1 MLYSSVYSGSCI
13 VIMISFLISDVPFI
27 VSDQYLLI
35 IDPHTNFICNMEKE
49 ESRTGERIRLR
60 KASRKVDQLVP
71 FENLFGFKSSEGTY
85 NGTLFRFPFR
95 RQSYARTY
103 LRKGLKSKIS
113 DKIFTPQEAEEELF
127 KTLLE
132 ETPYLL
138 LFLKSVESVEL
149 YTWDTARECKSL
161 FFKVSIADSCLSDV
175 RKFRRTCMDC
185 CQLARST
192 TVVTSCSVQLRSP
205 TSEER
210 LNWLLCSTVGSS
222 DMGLLEQAK
231 KLKVS
236 PWSAVGA
243 PLHPSV
249 AVGCTIIDNLVTPQM
264 NSGAIIQRLVQCFRN
279 SARITEDWTTP
290 SEQSTGYPFCFLPL
304 KDPTGLPVQVHGYF
318 RVSSNRRSIEWPSP
332 GDTGEQAIW
341 NKCLVETSLVPSY
354 AILMAAKSLLL
365 SYKSSSVGQPA
376 LADPYSW
383 WPIEQDIRNS
393 PVWRYVLEPTCLAPF
408 LSGLNLF
415 WTPNGGRWIKASD
428 AVLIPTSIP
437 KPIVDLLM
445 SLGCSVVN
453 VPPPIKKTFNSLNA
467 PDSLT
472 EVTPSFVRELLRA
485 RQPTVRIR
493 DFDLNIAI
501 LEYITSD
508 LSTDYSSLENLF
520 VLPVADPSCAPVCFT
535 RLYTYHNHMPAE
547 KIYIVHSPNVYEI
560 LPNLKSKMISLK
572 LPSRLIGILVKIAK
586 TGMYTLV
593 EATPEE
599 VCPCLITESMKKWTR
614 GETNKVQWTPG
625 SYDMPEERW
634 LQCLWK
640 WMYDN
645 SMPLELLRRLP
656 IVPVQSVDVK
666 LSPHSSVELVSL
678 NSNLCLRRAAQS
690 GTIPEEIYRIAVSL
704 GYKLIDHS
712 SIFTNHKEELEQFL
726 PTVNPASLLNAMQQL
741 PAQRIRVL
749 LAPLPHRDKD
759 AIRTYIFQAVSRPQG
774 VWSYL
779 KSFVST
785 PQNLQL
791 SPKLLEFFKSLPLF
805 AIGVG
810 ASPVSY
816 ISLSDQLI
824 FPADDVEHFPSH
836 IQFPPNVL
844 RVSPSD
850 RECYNTLLETSP
862 ESRSQF
868 ISCRFGPYALD
879 PKYAMKTMA
888 FIWILQQ
895 YRFSGD
901 PDVKDFLCSTNF
913 LPSTRQ
919 VFRRASQLYDPKD
932 KKLKQ
937 MLFESQ
943 VDFPALEFHSFLPE
957 LREIGLLTWNS
968 ILGDTNKYE
977 AFVLDRARAI
987 SDNSQQNYDGA
998 KECSKI
1004 ILESLLANG
1013 QNDAFLSDL
1022 REINFLVCEA
1032 HPPKNYPTELQWK
1045 GSRMP
1050 SFVKPASLC
1059 AGGTFDQMAHLVGS
1073 SCPLLDSEYS
1083 SIIAQLSRKT
1093 GSFKVFFKAS
1103 KIGIICQHLTNI
1115 TSLHRDVY
1123 QRHGA
1128 YITEMIETIYKY
1140 LDINSSKLVQ
1150 QYLPS
1155 SIWHASQHVFVPL
1168 TNVVKK
1174 TDIEVSLAPHLYSL
1188 QLQDIPGALKYERL
1202 WDAMGMKTKPSPA
1215 DCFQVLP
1222 AIQRD
1227 MADKLLSA
1235 RQVTRV
1241 VHVLKHLL
1249 DKGYSGRVLLPTAD
1263 GRLMDTAKC
1272 TFDDRNLSEGRQG
1285 LLSHRKDIVLTHKDI
1300 TRTLAEYF
1308 KVPPLSSKIAKPRA
1322 FKIKSNI
1329 PFKGQEISLTRRI
1342 SNIIKDYEDRIDVFK
1357 ELIQNADDA
1366 GATEVKFLIDW
1377 RQHPTENL
1385 FTAKMRHWQG
1395 PALYAYNNRMFS
1407 DEDFEHICKVEGGTK
1422 LEDPAKIGRFGLGFC
1437 CTYQLTDVPSFVSRS
1452 QLVVFDPH
1460 LQYLGEC
1467 ASNQTGMM
1475 IDYVAERDDMVTFY
1489 KDQLAP
1495 FEGLFGCHVLSTS
1508 SGKNEGYP
1516 YTLFRFPFR
1525 TPSTPRSDI
1534 CGNVF
1539 DESAACEWKASF
1551 KASAERLLVFLR
1563 HIEKVELYELNR
1575 EGHVDAMKCICS
1587 VTSTIKEVSGFVDLV
1602 QEHKLSQSL
1611 TNASRYSHTKIK
1623 SMSTGRR
1630 GMKVKM
1636 ISIQM
1641 PGGADSPKSKGSKG
1655 SKSAVPGDQKCFWM
1669 VSSVLGGKESLNLAC
1684 TQYGRSNGLV
1694 PLAEVAV
1701 KMQKEGDLLVPV
1713 QCKGQVFCFL
1723 PLPIATDQ
1731 KCLINGYFEVSPSR
1745 RNLLHL
1751 QARQLG
1757 MENEV
1762 HQWNRYLIQD
1772 ALSEAFANVL
1782 LDIQSYNGAAGK
1794 LSDGFLQN
1802 YYSIWPILYSQDD
1815 ISRELK
1821 SEFVQRQ
1828 LLYPA
1833 CQPLFYTQSGDWSS
1847 CTNVTFLSKSLRK
1860 HFSAVIDDTVKVLCE
1875 FGGKKVVLNVPDGTL
1890 CELVRQ
1896 INVMNSI
1903 EYIKDILF
1911 HNLENIGENDRR
1923 ARDTQ
1928 LKLILKKFRALQNED
1943 GHLTSIMRNH
1953 VCIPTDPNGTLR
1965 KPTDLIDSS
1974 RRGVAD
1980 LYDVEEERFPHK
1992 ELMKDKEVVQTLRY
2006 LGMVESTLKDE
2017 DVIDRATSVTAL
2029 ASQYG
2034 VERARSRSE
2043 KLQDYIVR
2051 QGDYLTPNVKKRLAT
2066 ISFLPVKQRPPGTS
2080 VPWCDDLDFGAPHKM
2095 HIPKNTEL
2103 VFTTEAIADCKE
2115 QVHSILN
2122 FKDSPHVDDIISHLN
2137 ALLKWQKS
2145 NVLTAKDKTF
2155 VSRCIQAAYNRLDT
2169 IIRPQSDQRYYASPS
2184 STCIK
2189 SVREHLSS
2197 VWDENTF
2204 TFVSCGIVALE
2215 SPVQVS
2221 LAPYRMTK
2229 NEIPALRKYNHLW
2242 EAMGISTKLSEID
2255 YLAVLE
2261 EMAQSSE
2268 PLNKGMISG
2277 ILQYLCGKLNDE
2289 QKRNL
2294 LLPTT
2299 QSVLVQCSSCYYDD
2313 RHWNERNEGSH
2324 LLKKYTFV
2332 DSRIVSEELARD
2344 FGVCPISSRIGN
2356 PERLQMKY
2364 EKKGQRIPVSR
2375 RINRI
2380 LKEYKEV
2387 NDVFKELIQNADDA
2401 KATKVKFLIDWRQH
2415 SSESLFRPEMEGLQG
2430 PALYAYNNSVFSDN
2444 DFENIC
2450 ELEGATK
2457 KEDATK
2463 IGRFGLGFC
2472 ATYHLTDVPSFA
2484 SRGKVVFLDPQLR
2497 YLGRAASEASPG
2509 VRFNFIQERE
2519 EINGF
2524 YHDQMVPFQGIFECN
2539 ILGSTT
2545 EYDGTL
2551 FRFPFR
2557 TAAQKNSGICQ
2568 KVFDEGRI
2576 NAMKETFEKSAD
2588 LLPVFLQHVK
2598 SIELWELHKNAKD
2611 PTKMKLLMSVER
2623 DTPRS
2628 FQPLQVFN
2636 TGKSSGSLP
2645 QYTSTEQFYI
2655 VSKKLSAKV
2664 SPGPV
2669 KKSNSKKKAKKHVNP
2684 SYNEHTTQWIVSS
2697 ALARPGSQAWNYACS
2712 KAHKGHGLVPLTE
2725 VAISTKEQSV
2735 IPDLQ
2740 SKGHVYC
2747 FLPLP
2752 IVIDDL
2758 SCKINGCFAVP
2769 SNRRTLED
2777 LENEDRNTWNHLLI
2791 KEVLVD
2797 AYLNLLCYLATKM
2810 PTNKETWK
2818 MCLDTYYKLWP
2829 MVRLSHPLSKE
2840 LREGFL
2846 TALKT
2851 CSLPLVSGPI
2861 ERGKWLVVSEV
2872 SVLEDCFY
2880 GKTLGDI
2887 KDSIEKVLID
2897 RDYKM
2902 GDFPS
2907 NVRRS
2912 LSSKS
2917 NGIVATLS
2925 FKTYCHHILLSDWD
2939 TGDAELRN
2947 EQLFHVL
2954 KHFKALNEDHDWLKD
2969 LLMTSQC
2976 IPSKPNGT
2984 RCKPT
2989 TLICPEGM
2997 LEGLYSVEEERFPR
3011 AEFLQNDDIKDTL
3024 VHLGMSHHLLCHG
3037 DVLERAQTIETLP
3050 QHEAKERCETFIK
3063 YLTSVHYLRVKHAS
3077 THSMASKHDDL
3088 LDKLS
3093 RVPFLPVQQRPE
3105 GTTLPWFSDNHC
3117 FAAPQCLFRSRYSNV
3132 AFTQGC
3138 IVAEWTGK
3146 EVQDLLS
3153 LKFPQDTVVVGH
3165 FEAITAWADQQQV
3178 SAADAMVL
3186 NEAMPTEYKYLC
3198 KQLQPEEMY
3207 LSAIGKSEDGT
3218 KTLEARLLKL
3228 CTQPCVWQTVGRS
3241 GKFLTPTQVVSG
3253 HNKTDYYPYLVK
3265 LSVEN
3270 MKYLPLFKVLGVKKE
3285 FSLKQ
3290 LVQVLQS
3297 IDMHNSPFPDTL
3309 ISFIVD
3315 VSHLICRHHP
3325 NEKYRHG
3332 IHSKPKEKYREEWNN
3347 LKIYLPSE
3355 DCVMTLSSELAH
3367 REDVESSEFLPPD
3380 LCEGR
3385 TQYVH
3390 PRIPKR
3396 DAKLLGV
3403 ADVLSSIM
3411 RQFEDN
3417 DFLTEVEFGQREE
3430 LHTRLNNILS
3440 QYPSDVSIFKEFIQ
3454 NAEDATASEIA
3465 FVIDR
3470 HAFEDKSLFADHDSW
3485 KSLQKMP
3492 ALLVFNNRKFKE
3504 KDIESIKELGVGG
3517 KGESLDK
3524 IGRFGI
3530 GFNVAYHI
3538 TDCPMFVSY
3547 GEGGQAENF
3556 CAFDPNF
3563 HYVPKAGHRK
3573 QPGARYIMKNKDGK
3587 NSSEHFKDQFLP
3599 FLGGDIIPKMASAVE
3614 GCFEDSTSKWPSGYS
3629 VFRLPLTRY
3638 RAHTQDF
3645 STNLNKGHPM
3655 NVEDLQTHLEDLKI
3669 QAPSMLLFLSHL
3681 KRISVFEI
3689 SETGQIV
3696 SPWSVSVSHTEDGAR
3711 TCAEFAQSVHKL
3723 CSQIC
3728 NKEGLTTI
3736 PPSVSVNY
3744 KIELKVFN
3752 SVQEVPVTPPASRY
3766 VASTH
3771 SSSVRELPTKFSE
3784 HTRVRG
3790 IPSSKPKAPV
3800 PPKQWVVCKRFGV
3813 ADVPKELL
3821 YLAGD
3826 NHLFPLAGVAV
3837 PLPGHQSFIGQ
3848 LFTHLPLP
3856 LRSGVPAHVN
3866 AHFWVDQ
3873 SRKHLENSGSGK
3885 TEPLKNWN
3893 ETLSK
3898 HVVSQ
3903 TYIEALLK
3911 CRKFVSKDEETSVD
3925 WFYKLIIL
3933 CELGESIPPSLNDFH
3948 FKEVIHQLLLE
3959 KKAQVLLADG
3969 LKHTGKSPN
3978 WLTLTTNQSN
3988 PKKGW
3993 FFSGQESV
4001 KEVLLSLGV
4010 QITVAPM
4017 SVNHAVKCR
4026 RPVPPNET
4034 AKPDYS
4040 GEVTPELARK
4050 YLKQRRPPSCVE
4062 ENVIIPALVPLLT
4075 YILSDISSPEECSK
4089 VNGLPLMLTSN
4100 GRLQDINTSA
4110 PLFRREFAH
4119 LLPEG
4124 VAEYFISEKLMK
4136 DIHLEMKLIILQL
4149 VQHVTPQFVARHTE
4163 LVKLPIVNF
4172 SESNV
4177 KLVINLWHY
4186 IDFICKGKLDCF
4198 KEFAIIPT
4206 NQSTLVSVG
4215 MSKSILREYGSVHLL
4230 KKLGLPVVDFMKF
4243 ADCADKEFIAKCNEA
4258 VRPLLAVESEPD
4270 QVLHVIQ
4277 TAKVHGYLCPCAD
4290 IIAIDAYG
4298 FIGFVVKSQ
4307 KLNKYKSILKGLS
4320 IYETV
4325 TGDWQPLEEGS
4336 RVYALPQSSVPQDGL
4351 KAIHSSQCFIIHIQH
4366 LYADY
4371 YRAVGVE
4378 VLLEPEFYQKVIIPN
4393 FCSLSTEAMIIH
4405 LQRMST
4411 IMASD
4416 CNVLLKQTSEK
4427 CFIWDERKNQY
4438 CSVTEY
4444 HDPEEPLL
4452 KTFLPED
4459 HFPPQPWSEK
4469 LSLLKSLGLRSTVT
4483 DKQWI
4488 QFARSVTT
4496 LPKHEALQKS
4506 KVLLSSLQSRLAHVF
4521 SLQQYSFHK
4530 QVQKDE
4536 NQQSLKLFLDSIA
4549 DIQFVPQTFPLEID
4563 LLFHQLKGHSYSTP
4577 EVRFVPLRNSFLCEP
4592 DEVPL
4597 VCFDSNRPYVQ
4608 VEEVA
4613 GLYIRKANKEFI
4625 LRSLGMKLPTDRDVC
4640 RNLLEWSSIIA
4651 GHTLSSKQS
4660 ADVTKRLQSLFASH
4674 YDFLRSSDLRTLK
4687 SELNEKKCLFLPSE
4701 DGATFTIC
4709 RGKDLVQNHKTSRP
4723 YRIYIPCV
4731 PLYLR
4736 DTRYSSFLLEVG
4748 VTPQITAKHFV
4759 QLLEEFFA
4767 KGNLFDPNFKECV
4780 VAVYEDLVK
4789 ELRSPRSSE
4798 AIECV
4803 DSYPF
4808 IPLPD
4813 ENIVLHASNELV
4825 LNDAEWIKNRL
4836 MDCSD
4841 YHFIR
4846 PPPPLPVGGEVTLPA
4861 CLKVQTLSTLIYEE
4875 LDEAAVL
4882 DRENR
4887 CVADLRAELTQTDD
4901 EEAEVQVCPHAGPF
4915 VHFLQSEEFGNG
4927 LRRLIS
4933 DRFDGKPLTR
4943 EHENCI
4949 QEVQEL
4955 QVKCV
4960 YAIRTVLKNSKTGDI
4975 IPGSENSDVPCYL
4988 DDKSNPKCLY
4998 VQFHPQR
5005 AELEISNGLL
5015 LVEVVQRLMRLLK
5028 DLVDALHLQCLL
5040 NSCDPERVSAIL
5052 DKMHVKPY
5060 TPQEDSADGYSAE
5073 GEEGK
5078 GTTIENF
5085 EYIVTCNFREDELVK
5100 YCKADSETV
5109 VARVIKVERSSSSC
5123 EYPYPTTVHVKASVD
5138 DDPEVK
5144 QMNSL
5149 LVCKFLPPSEEV
5161 QLRKLYGS
5169 QSETNPSDLSEEK
5182 SIVLELPCSDVQ
5194 HLRDYLSIVVQTVV
5208 DSYSNEQVYFSIE
5221 RLLFQLH
5228 FDSVHRHK
5236 QPELFLRSL
5245 DIFLTVVD
5253 AALMPRE
5260 TYSMF
5265 LDSLH
5270 TNAQTMRSK
5279 IEPRHLQEEDSE
5291 DDQELSV
5298 DYSQMSSWSVPQQP
5312 VEEAP
5317 SSGQNVQH
5325 GISSTYQG
5333 APVLAHA
5340 PLGPIQRQRRRGGRR
5355 SNYPL
5360 HPGPASMPGGGSYI
5374 WSSGPPSARGQV
5386 WPSPIAQVR
5395 PEPPPRVSKE
5405 DARVWLRDIRET
5417 VAVVNHLREEMI
5429 QADILGQ
5436 DGEIERRDVFAFPAA
5451 ICFYA
5456 HEIVLKCLKAL
5467 FFAYCGLPGQLV
5479 ECSNLVELHQRLLA
5493 HEETP
5498 QEVRALEPFVHLVS
5512 GHGSTCCCYSSF
5524 DPPTTANDRH
5534 SPIVAREVLAA
5545 AMDFLTGILRMP
5557 VIESYYSHVP
5567 ANQHLQ
5573 QEAEQGMMLV
5583 HINIGK

>member
-1 MLYSSVYSGSCI
+1 MSGR
-13 VIMISFLISDVPFI
+13 
-27 VSDQYLLI
+27 YLGI
-35 IDPHTNFICNMEKE
+35 IDPHTNFICNMEE
-49 ESRTGERIRLR
+49 EDESRTGERFSLEG
-60 KASRKVDQLVP
+60 ASHRADQLVP
-71 FENLFGFKSSEGTY
+71 FENLFGFDSSESTY

-95 RQSYARTY
+95 RQSYVKTY
-103 LRKGLKSKIS
+103 LRKGLKSRIS
-113 DKIFTPQEAEEELF
+113 DKIFTPQDAEKELF
-127 KTLLE
+127 ETLWE

-138 LFLKSVESVEL
+138 LFLKSVESIEL

-192 TVVTSCSVQLRSP
+192 TVVTSCSVQLCSP
-205 TSEER
+205 TSKEK

-222 DMGLLEQAK
+222 DMELLRQAK

-243 PLHPSV
+243 PLPPSV

-264 NSGAIIQRLVQCFRN
+264 DSRAIIQRLVQYFRN
-279 SARITEDWTTP
+279 STRITEDWTTP

-341 NKCLVETSLVPSY
+341 NKCLVETSLVPTY

-437 KPIVDLLM
+437 KPIVNLLM

-472 EVTPSFVRELLRA
+472 EVTPSFVRDLLRA
-485 RQPTVRIR
+485 RQPTVSIR

-520 VLPVADPSCAPVCFT
+520 VIPVADPSCAPVCFT
-535 RLYTYHNHMPAE
+535 RLYPYHNHMPAE
-547 KIYIVHSPNVYEI
+547 KIYIVPSPNVYEI
-560 LPNLKSKMISLK
+560 LPNLKRKMISPK

-625 SYDMPEERW
+625 SNGMPEERW

-640 WMYDN
+640 WMCDN
-645 SMPLELLRRLP
+645 SMPLEQLRGLP

-666 LSPHSSVELVSL
+666 SSPLSSVELVSL
-678 NSNLCLRRAAQS
+678 DSNLCLRRAIQS

-704 GYKLIDHS
+704 GYTLIDHS
-712 SIFTNHKEELEQFL
+712 SIFTNHMKELEQFL
-726 PTVNPASLLNAMQQL
+726 PTVNPASLLTAMQQL
-741 PAQRIRVL
+741 PHQRIRVL
-749 LAPLPHRDKD
+749 LARLSNHDKD
-759 AIRTYIFQAVSRPQG
+759 AIRTYIFQAVRRPQG
-774 VWSYL
+774 FVNYVM
-779 KSFVST
+779 SFVST
-785 PQNLQL
+785 PRNLEL
-791 SPKLLEFFKSLPLF
+791 SPELLEFFKSLPLF
-805 AIGVG
+805 AVGVG

-816 ISLSDQLI
+816 ISLSDQLV
-824 FPADDVEHFPSH
+824 FPADNVEHFPGDL
-836 IQFPPNVL
+836 QFPPNVL

-868 ISCRFGPYALD
+868 ISCIFGPYALNVMY
-879 PKYAMKTMA
+879 PMKTKA

-895 YRFSGD
+895 YRSSRDTG
-901 PDVKDFLCSTNF
+901 VKGFLRSKKF
-913 LPSTRQ
+913 LLSMNK
-919 VFRRASQLYDPKD
+919 VYRRASELYDPED

-943 VDFPALEFHSFLPE
+943 EDFPALEFHSFLPE

-968 ILGDTNKYE
+968 VSEDTSKYE
-977 AFVLDRARAI
+977 SFVLDRARAI
-987 SDNSQQNYDGA
+987 SKSSQQNYNRA

-1004 ILESLLANG
+1004 ILESLLG
-1013 QNDAFLSDL
+1013 QKDYAFLSDL
-1022 REINFLVCEA
+1022 REIKFLVCEA
-1032 HPPKNYPTELQWK
+1032 HPPKDYPPELHWM
-1045 GSRMP
+1045 GRSM
-1050 SFVKPASLC
+1050 SHFVQPTLLC
-1059 AGGTFDQMAHLVGS
+1059 AGGTLDQLAHLVGS
-1073 SCPLLDSEYS
+1073 SCPLLDSAYS
-1083 SIIAQLSRKT
+1083 NIIAQLSHKAD
-1093 GSFKVFFKAS
+1093 SFKGFFKGS
-1103 KIGIICQHLTNI
+1103 KVGVICQHLTRI
-1115 TSLHRDVY
+1115 TSLHGDVH

-1140 LDINSSKLVQ
+1140 LDKNSSKLDQ
-1150 QYLPS
+1150 HNLPCVV
-1155 SIWHASQHVFVPL
+1155 WHASQCVFVPL
-1168 TNVVKK
+1168 TSVVKK

-1188 QLQDIPGALKYERL
+1188 QDIPSALKYERL
-1202 WDAMGMKTKPSPA
+1202 WDAMGMKTKPSLA

-1227 MADKLLSA
+1227 IADKLLSA
-1235 RQVTRV
+1235 RQVTMI
-1241 VHVLKHLL
+1241 VHILNHLH
-1249 DKGYSGRVLLPTAD
+1249 DKGYSGHGDILMPTTD

-1272 TFDDRNLSEGRQG
+1272 TYDDRNLSEGRQS

-1300 TRTLAEYF
+1300 PKTLAEYF

-1322 FKIKSNI
+1322 FKIKSNVQ
-1329 PFKGQEISLTRRI
+1329 FKGQEISLTRRI

-1385 FTAKMRHWQG
+1385 FTQKMRHWQG
-1395 PALYAYNNRMFS
+1395 PALYAYNNSAFS

-1422 LEDPAKIGRFGLGFC
+1422 LGDPAKIGRFGLGFC

-1508 SGKNEGYP
+1508 SGLDEGYP

-1539 DESAACEWKASF
+1539 DESAARKWKASF

-1563 HIEKVELYELNR
+1563 HVEKVELYELSR

-1587 VTSTIKEVSGFVDLV
+1587 ITSTIENFKVSGSADLV

-1611 TNASRYSHTKIK
+1611 THASQYSHAKIK
-1623 SMSTGRR
+1623 PMSTGRK

-1641 PGGADSPKSKGSKG
+1641 PRGSDSPKSKGSKG
-1655 SKSAVPGDQKCFWM
+1655 SKSVPDDQKCLWM
-1669 VSSVLGGKESLNLAC
+1669 VSSVLGGKESLQLAHS
-1684 TQYGRSNGLV
+1684 QYGRSNGLV

-1701 KMQKEGDLLVPV
+1701 KIRKEGDLLVPV
-1713 QCKGQVFCFL
+1713 PCEGQVFCFL

-1757 MENEV
+1757 MENEA

-1782 LDIQSYNGAAGK
+1782 LDIQSYNRAASK

-1821 SEFVQRQ
+1821 NEFVKRQ
-1828 LLYPA
+1828 LLPPV
-1833 CQPLFYTQSGDWSS
+1833 CQPLFYTQAGDWCS
-1847 CTNVTFLSKSLRK
+1847 CANVTVLSKSLRR
-1860 HFSAVIDDTVKVLCE
+1860 HFSTVIDDTVKVLCE
-1875 FGGKKVVLNVPDGTL
+1875 FGGKRVALKVPEEIL
-1890 CELVRQ
+1890 CELVPVHP
-1896 INVMNSI
+1896 INVMDPI
-1903 EYIKDILF
+1903 EYIKYVLF
-1911 HNLENIGENDRR
+1911 PNLEDIGKNDRR
-1923 ARDTQ
+1923 ARDTHI
-1928 LKLILKKFRALQNED
+1928 KLILQKFSALQNED
-1943 GHLTSIMRNH
+1943 GRLISIMQNH
-1953 VCIPTDPNGTLR
+1953 SCIPTDPNGTLR
-1965 KPTDLIDSS
+1965 RPTDLIDSS

-1980 LYDVEEERFPHK
+1980 LYDVEEERFPYK

-2006 LGMVESTLKDE
+2006 LGMVESALKDE
-2017 DVIDRATSVTAL
+2017 DVIDRATSVTML
-2029 ASQYG
+2029 VSQYG
-2034 VERARSRSE
+2034 VDRARSRSE
-2043 KLQDYIVR
+2043 KLQDYMVR

-2095 HIPKNTEL
+2095 HIPKNTEV
-2103 VFTTEAIADCKE
+2103 VFTTETIADCKE

-2122 FKDSPHVDDIISHLN
+2122 FKGSPHVDDIVCHLN

-2169 IIRPQSDQRYYASPS
+2169 LLRPQSDQRYYASPS

-2189 SVREHLSS
+2189 SVRKHLSN

-2229 NEIPALRKYNHLW
+2229 NEIPTLRKYSHLW

-2255 YLAVLE
+2255 YMAVLE

-2268 PLNKGMISG
+2268 PLNKEMISG
-2277 ILQYLCGKLNDE
+2277 ILQYLCGKLNNE

-2332 DSRIVSEELARD
+2332 DSRIVSEELAKN

-2364 EKKGQRIPVSR
+2364 EEKGQRIPVSR

-2401 KATKVKFLIDWRQH
+2401 KATEVKFLIDWRQH
-2415 SSESLFRPEMEGLQG
+2415 PSESLFKPDMEGLQG

-2472 ATYHLTDVPSFA
+2472 ATYHLTDVPSFV

-2497 YLGRAASEASPG
+2497 YLGRATSEASPG
-2509 VRFNFIQERE
+2509 VRFKFIDSKD
-2519 EINGF
+2519 EINCF
-2524 YHDQMVPFQGIFECN
+2524 YHDQMVPFQGVFQCN
-2539 ILGSTT
+2539 VLGSTT
-2545 EYDGTL
+2545 EYNGTL

-2557 TAAQKNSGICQ
+2557 TAAQKDSEICQ
-2568 KVFDEGRI
+2568 EVFDEGRI

-2598 SIELWELHKNAKD
+2598 SIELWELQKNAKD

-2623 DTPRS
+2623 DAPRS

-2636 TGKSSGSLP
+2636 TGKNSGSLP
-2645 QYTSTEQFYI
+2645 QYTSTEQFCI

-2664 SPGPV
+2664 SPGSV
-2669 KKSNSKKKAKKHVNP
+2669 KKSTSEKKAKKHVNP
-2684 SYNEHTTQWIVSS
+2684 SYKEHTTQWIVSS
-2697 ALARPGSQAWNYACS
+2697 ALARPGSQAWNYTCS
-2712 KAHKGHGLVPLTE
+2712 KAHKDLVPLTE

-2735 IPDLQ
+2735 IPDLR

-2797 AYLNLLCYLATKM
+2797 AFLNLLCYLATNM
-2810 PTNKETWK
+2810 PTNEETWK
-2818 MCLDTYYKLWP
+2818 MCFDTYYKLWP
-2829 MVRLSHPLSKE
+2829 VVHLSHPLSKE
-2840 LREGFL
+2840 LRTGFL

-2851 CSLPLVSGPI
+2851 CKIPLASCPM

-2872 SVLEDCFY
+2872 SILEDCFY
-2880 GKTLGDI
+2880 GKALGDI
-2887 KDSIEKVLID
+2887 KNSIEKVLIG

-2907 NVRRS
+2907 NIRRS

-2917 NGIVATLS
+2917 SNILSTVS
-2925 FKTYCHHILLSDWD
+2925 FKTYCRDILLSNWD
-2939 TGDAELRN
+2939 TDDAELRN
-2947 EQLFHVL
+2947 EQLLHVL

-2969 LLMTSQC
+2969 LLMTSKC
-2976 IPSKPNGT
+2976 IPSEPNGA

-2989 TLICPEGM
+2989 TLIYPEGM
-2997 LEGLYSVEEERFPR
+2997 LEGLYSVEEERFPH
-3011 AEFLQNDDIKDTL
+3011 AEFLQNDDVKDTL
-3024 VHLGMSHHLLCHG
+3024 VHLGMSDHLLCHG

-3050 QHEAKERCETFIK
+3050 QPEAKERCETFIK
-3063 YLTSVHYLRVKHAS
+3063 YLTSVHYPKAKHAS
-3077 THSMASKHDDL
+3077 TRSMASKHDDL

-3105 GTTLPWFSDNHC
+3105 GTTLPWFGDNHC
-3117 FAAPQCLFRSRYSNV
+3117 FAAPQCLFRAWYSNV
-3132 AFTQGC
+3132 AFTQGF
-3138 IVAEWTGK
+3138 IVAEWTGT

-3153 LKFPQDTVVVGH
+3153 LKFPQDTVVVEH
-3165 FEAITAWADQQQV
+3165 FEAITAWAEQQQV
-3178 SAADAMVL
+3178 SEADAVVL
-3186 NEAMPTEYKYLC
+3186 NGAMPTVYEYLC
-3198 KQLQPEEMY
+3198 KQLQPKEMY

-3218 KTLEARLLKL
+3218 KTLEARLPKL
-3228 CTQPCVWQTVGRS
+3228 CTQPCVWQAVGTN

-3265 LSVEN
+3265 LSAEN
-3270 MKYLPLFKVLGVKKE
+3270 MKYLPLFGVLGVKKE

-3290 LVQVLQS
+3290 LVQVLRS
-3297 IDMHNSPFPDTL
+3297 IKDDMHNIPFPETL
-3309 ISFIVD
+3309 IRFIVD
-3315 VSHLICRHHP
+3315 VSHLICGHHP
-3325 NEKYRHG
+3325 KEKYG
-3332 IHSKPKEKYREEWNN
+3332 YKDSKPKEKYTEEWNN
-3347 LKIYLPSE
+3347 LSIHLPSE
-3355 DCVMTLSSELAH
+3355 KCVMTLSSELAH
-3367 REDVESSEFLPPD
+3367 KEDITSSEFLPPD
-3380 LCEGR
+3380 LCQGR

-3390 PRIPKR
+3390 PSIPKQ

-3403 ADVLSSIM
+3403 VDVLSSIM
-3411 RQFEDN
+3411 CQFKDD
-3417 DFLTEVEFGQREE
+3417 DFLTEVEFGQREQ

-3440 QYPSDVSIFKEFIQ
+3440 QYPSDVSIFKEFVQ

-3470 HAFEDKSLFADHDSW
+3470 RHAFEEKSLFADHRSW

-3517 KGESLDK
+3517 KGESLGK

-3530 GFNVAYHI
+3530 GFNVAYHV

-3563 HYVPKAGHRK
+3563 HYVPKAGRRK

-3599 FLGGDIIPKMASAVE
+3599 YLGGGIIPKLASAVE
-3614 GCFEDSTSKWPSGYS
+3614 GCFEDSTSKWPSGYA
-3629 VFRLPLTRY
+3629 VFRLPLTRLRTQY
-3638 RAHTQDF
+3638 TTLTHTK
-3645 STNLNKGHPM
+3645 LEKGHPM
-3655 NVEDLQTHLEDLKI
+3655 SVEDLQKRLEELKI

-3696 SPWSVSVSHTEDGAR
+3696 KPWSVAVSHSEDGAR
-3711 TCAEFAQSVHKL
+3711 KCAEFAQSIHKL

-3728 NKEGLTTI
+3728 NKEGLKVV
-3736 PPSVSVNY
+3736 PPSVSATY
-3744 KIELKVFN
+3744 KIELKVCN
-3752 SVQEVPVTPPASRY
+3752 SVQEVLNTPNVSGN

-3771 SSSVRELPTKFSE
+3771 TSSVSELLTKFSQRAE
-3784 HTRVRG
+3784 DRG
-3790 IPSSKPKAPV
+3790 IPSSKPKVLA

-3837 PLPGHQSFIGQ
+3837 PLPDHQSTSTFTGQ

-3856 LRSGVPAHVN
+3856 RKSGVPAHVN
-3866 AHFWVDQ
+3866 GHFWVDP
-3873 SRKHLENSGSGK
+3873 SRKHLENTGSGK

-3893 ETLSK
+3893 ELLSQ

-3903 TYIEALLK
+3903 AYLEALLK
-3911 CRKFVSKDEETSVD
+3911 CRKFVSKDDETSID

-3933 CELGESIPPSLNDFH
+3933 HELGGSIPSSLNGFH
-3948 FKEVIHQLLLE
+3948 FKEVLYQLLLE
-3959 KKAQVLLADG
+3959 IEAQVLLADE
-3969 LKHTGKSPN
+3969 LKQTGKSPN
-3978 WLTLTTNQSN
+3978 WLALTANQSN
-3988 PKKGW
+3988 PMKGW

-4001 KEVLLSLGV
+4001 KKVLLSLGV

-4017 SVNHAVKCR
+4017 SVNRAFKIR
-4026 RPVPPNET
+4026 RPVPSDETAKPDYSGEVT

-4050 YLKQRRPPSCVE
+4050 YLRQPGPHSCVE
-4062 ENVIIPALVPLLT
+4062 ESVIVPALIPLLR

-4100 GRLQDINTSA
+4100 RRLQDINTNA

-4119 LLPEG
+4119 LLPES
-4124 VAEYFISEKLMK
+4124 VWEYFISEKLIE
-4136 DIHLEMKLIILQL
+4136 DIHLATKLIILQL
-4149 VQHVTPQFVARHTE
+4149 VQHVTPQFVAQHTE
-4163 LVKLPIVNF
+4163 LSLVKLPIVNF
-4172 SESNV
+4172 AESNV
-4177 KLVINLWHY
+4177 ELVINLWHY
-4186 IDFICKGKLDCF
+4186 INSICKDGLDCF
-4198 KEFAIIPT
+4198 KELAIIPT

-4230 KKLGLPVVDFMKF
+4230 KKLGLPVVDFTKF
-4243 ADCADKEFIAKCNEA
+4243 TGCADNFFAKCNEA
-4258 VRPLLAVESEPD
+4258 VRPLLAVESKPD

-4277 TAKVHGYLCPCAD
+4277 TAKDHGYLCPCAD
-4290 IIAIDAYG
+4290 VTDSDAYD
-4298 FIGFVVKSQ
+4298 FIGFVVKS
-4307 KLNKYKSILKGLS
+4307 KELSHYKNTLKSLS
-4320 IYETV
+4320 IYKTV
-4325 TGDWQPLEEGS
+4325 TGDWQSIEDAS
-4336 RVYALPQSSVPQDGL
+4336 RVYALPQSSVPHDGL
-4351 KAIHSSQCFIIHIQH
+4351 EKIHSPQCFIIHIQH
-4366 LYADY
+4366 HIKFNVPY
-4371 YRAVGVE
+4371 YQAVGVE
-4378 VLLEPEFYQKVIIPN
+4378 VLLVTDFYQKVIIPN

-4405 LQRMST
+4405 LKHMPLIRNC
-4411 IMASD
+4411 D
-4416 CNVLLKQTSEK
+4416 VLLKLMSTVR
-4427 CFIWDERKNQY
+4427 FIWDERKNRY
-4438 CSVTEY
+4438 CTVTDY

-4452 KTFLPED
+4452 KAFLPEN
-4459 HFPPQPWSEK
+4459 HFPPPPWSEE
-4469 LSLLKSLGLRSTVT
+4469 LTLLKRLGLRSTVT
-4483 DKQWI
+4483 DNQWI
-4488 QFARSVTT
+4488 EFARSITT
-4496 LPKHEALQKS
+4496 LPKDEAQRKSQMLLLALQGRIRNT
-4506 KVLLSSLQSRLAHVF
+4506 LF
-4521 SLQQYSFHK
+4521 SHNPVSVEDHQQA
-4530 QVQKDE
+4530 
-4536 NQQSLKLFLDSIA
+4536 LKLFLHSIA
-4549 DIQFVPQTFPLEID
+4549 DILLVPQKIPPEID
-4563 LLFHQLKGHSYSTP
+4563 LLFHQLKGLTYSTP
-4577 EVRFVPLRNSFLCEP
+4577 EVKFVPFRNSFLCEP
-4592 DEVPL
+4592 DQASL
-4597 VCFDSNRPYVQ
+4597 VCFRAINRCFIH
-4608 VEEVA
+4608 VEQLV
-4613 GLYIRKANKEFI
+4613 GQHIRVEIKRKEFI
-4625 LRSLGMKLPTDRDVC
+4625 VQALGMKVPTDKDVC
-4640 RNLLEWSSIIA
+4640 RNLLKLCLNIEQC
-4651 GHTLSSKQS
+4651 TLSSKQS
-4660 ADVTKRLQSLFASH
+4660 SDVTQRLQRLFTSH
-4674 YDFLRSSDLRTLK
+4674 YDFLSSSDLRRVK

-4709 RGKDLVQNHKTSRP
+4709 RGKDLVRNHRTSRP
-4723 YRIYIPCV
+4723 YRAYIPCV
-4731 PLYLR
+4731 PPYLR
-4736 DTRYSSFLLEVG
+4736 DAKYSSFLLEVG
-4748 VTPQITAKHFV
+4748 VTSQITAKHFI
-4759 QLLEEFFA
+4759 QLLTEIST
-4767 KGNLFDPNFKECV
+4767 KGALLDPNVKECV
-4780 VAVYEDLVK
+4780 IAVYEDLVK
-4789 ELRSPRSSE
+4789 ELRSPRNTE
-4798 AIECV
+4798 AVECV
-4803 DSYPF
+4803 EHYPF

-4813 ENIVLHASNELV
+4813 ENVNIVLRASNELV
-4825 LNDAEWIKNRL
+4825 LNDAQWIKNRL
-4836 MDCSD
+4836 NNCSD

-4861 CLKVQTLSTLIYEE
+4861 CLKVQKLSTLICEE

-4887 CVADLRAELTQTDD
+4887 CVADLRAEMTQTDD
-4901 EEAEVQVCPHAGPF
+4901 EEAEVQVCPHAGPL

-4933 DRFDGKPLTR
+4933 DRLDGKPLAR
-4943 EHENCI
+4943 EHEDCI

-4998 VQFHPQR
+4998 VRFHPRR
-5005 AELEISNGLL
+5005 AEVNRLL
-5015 LVEVVQRLMRLLK
+5015 LVKVLQRLMRLLK
-5028 DLVDALHLQCLL
+5028 YLVDASHLQCLL
-5040 NSCDPERVSAIL
+5040 ESCDPERVSVIL
-5052 DKMHVKPY
+5052 DDMHVKPY
-5060 TPQEDSADGYSAE
+5060 TPQGESVDGYSAE

-5109 VARVIKVERSSSSC
+5109 VARVIKVERSTSSG
-5123 EYPYPTTVHVKASVD
+5123 EYPYPITVHVKASVD

-5144 QMNSL
+5144 KMNSL
-5149 LVCKFLPPSEEV
+5149 LVCKFLPPGEEE

-5169 QSETNPSDLSEEK
+5169 QSETNPSDLSGEK

-5194 HLRDYLSIVVQTVV
+5194 HLMGYLSTVV
-5208 DSYSNEQVYFSIE
+5208 KNVVESYSNEQVYFSIE

-5228 FDSVHRHK
+5228 FDCVHRHK
-5236 QPELFLRSL
+5236 QPELFLHSL
-5245 DIFLTVVD
+5245 DTFLTVVD

-5260 TYSMF
+5260 TFSMF

-5270 TNAQTMRSK
+5270 TKAQTMRSK
-5279 IEPRHLQEEDSE
+5279 IEPGHLLEEDSE

-5325 GISSTYQG
+5325 GIGSTYQG

-5340 PLGPIQRQRRRGGRR
+5340 PLGPIQRQRRRRGRR

-5374 WSSGPPSARGQV
+5374 WSSGPPPAHGQV
-5386 WPSPIAQVR
+5386 WPSPIAQGR
-5395 PEPPPRVSKE
+5395 PEPPPRVSEE
-5405 DARVWLRDIRET
+5405 DARVWLRDVRET

-5479 ECSNLVELHQRLLA
+5479 ECSNLVELHQELLK

-5524 DPPTTANDRH
+5524 DPPITANDKH
-5534 SPIVAREVLAA
+5534 SPIVAREVLEA
-5545 AMDFLTGILRMP
+5545 AMDFLTGILRMR
-5557 VIESYYSHVP
+5557 VIESHYSHVP

-5573 QEAEQGMMLV
+5573 QEEEQGTCMLLL
-5583 HINIGK
+5583 